1 MYNVLTLPLHVR
13 CFIKGDTLIFGGSVS
28 SSKYNNL
35 CQGIKILLI
44 AGLEK
49 DKVLEDPVAL
59 LVITHQI

>member
-1 MYNVLTLPLHVR
+1 M
-13 CFIKGDTLIFGGSVS
+13 CGGFIKGGTLVFGGSVC

-35 CQGIKILLI
+35 WQGIEILLI